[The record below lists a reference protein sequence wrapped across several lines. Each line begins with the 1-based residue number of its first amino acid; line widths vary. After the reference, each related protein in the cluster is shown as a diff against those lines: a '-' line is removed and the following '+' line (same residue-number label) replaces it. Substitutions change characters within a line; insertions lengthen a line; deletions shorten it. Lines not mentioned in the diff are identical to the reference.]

1 MEFQNDNKDTRLQD
15 ALKEIEALK
24 QALFK
29 KGTISQGDIDGAKQ
43 P

>member
-1 MEFQNDNKDTRLQD
+1 MEFQNDNIDTRLID

-24 QALFK
+24 QALIK
-29 KGTISQGDIDGAKQ
+29 KGTITAQEVENEK